1 MPPKVMVKLLTL
13 LLLIRE
19 VPVSNLGF
27 ETGYAD

>member
-19 VPVSNLGF
+19 VLVSNLGF